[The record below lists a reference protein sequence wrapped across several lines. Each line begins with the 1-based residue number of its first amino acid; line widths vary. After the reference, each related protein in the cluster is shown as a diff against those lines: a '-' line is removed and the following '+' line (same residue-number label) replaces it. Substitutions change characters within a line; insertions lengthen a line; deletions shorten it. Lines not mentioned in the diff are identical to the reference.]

1 LHLQVLGHHLI
12 TLKIEGILGILG
24 SSHSSTLRGMDE
36 RERLERWICQIC
48 RKRYVVPDLARG
60 CEEKHLEEEYA

>member
-1 LHLQVLGHHLI
+1 MQL
-12 TLKIEGILGILG
+12 LG